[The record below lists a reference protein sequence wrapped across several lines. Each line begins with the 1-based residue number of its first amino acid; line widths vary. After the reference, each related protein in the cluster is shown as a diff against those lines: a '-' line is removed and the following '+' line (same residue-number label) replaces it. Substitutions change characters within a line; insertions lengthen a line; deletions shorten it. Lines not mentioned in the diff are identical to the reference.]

1 MSLKSKVSIYISVS
15 LIIVLVGAISAVTPI
30 LVMKSKT
37 QQITESYE
45 SQVKLY
51 KETISEQD
59 ELIKESERVNEDL
72 CSEIEKISSY
82 DVNVYSVPKGHN
94 SFKTYM
100 DYKRLSKS
108 FEGRKIVETG
118 YVDEFGLRRVNG
130 AYCVA
135 LGTYYGRV
143 GDIFRVT
150 LSTGV
155 QVKVIKC
162 DTKSDDHTDSTH
174 RYTTKS
180 NCMMEFLVD
189 ESKLSGDISSSGNV
203 STGTELGGLIVSIV
217 RER

>member
-1 MSLKSKVSIYISVS
+1 MSLKSKVSTYISVS
-15 LIIVLVGAISAVTPI
+15 LIVVFIGVVSAVTPI

-37 QQITESYE
+37 QRIVESYE
-45 SQVKLY
+45 NQIELY
-51 KETISEQD
+51 KEAVSEQD
-59 ELIKESERVNEDL
+59 ELIKESEKVNEDL
-72 CSEIEKISSY
+72 CSEIERVSSY
-82 DVNVYSVPKGHN
+82 DVDVYSVPKGHN

-100 DYKRLSKS
+100 DYKRLSKN

-135 LGTYYGRV
+135 LGTYYGRI

-155 QVKVIKC
+155 QVKVVKC
-162 DTKSDDHTDSTH
+162 DTKSNDHTDSTH

-189 ESKLSGDISSSGNV
+189 ESKLSDSISSSGNV
-203 STGTELGGLIVSIV
+203 STGTELEGLIVSIV